1 MQPSNVQT
9 LSVPTIGSPNPSRL
23 TQAGGIPMRVVVR
36 NVGPTVI
43 FISHDTTDLSNV
55 SSLGAVYQ
63 LPPGQSDVFVL
74 APQQSIIAASQGA
87 GGLVSIAVS
96 EAVPVGKSYM
106 ES

>member
-9 LSVPTIGSPNPSRL
+9 LSVPTIGSANPSRL
-23 TQAGGIPMRVVVR
+23 VQAGQVPMRVLVR
-36 NVGPTVI
+36 NVGPSVI
-43 FISHDTTDLSNV
+43 FISHDVTDLANT
-55 SSLGAVYQ
+55 SSLGASYQ
-63 LPPGQSDVFVL
+63 LPAGQSDVFVL

-96 EAVPVGKSYM
+96 EAVPVGKSYL